1 MASEMRRVAQA
12 LVATRSE
19 SFASRYPLQESMARV
34 KAALDS
40 FHPRR
45 LRLESAWTEEP
56 AGVRLEARFVP
67 ASGTRTILSSTS
79 ALLTLLIAAS
89 AWAIAA
95 ADADGSARFLVPL
108 VTAFA
113 ILAFPLLVVALGS
126 QREAEEALL
135 RRSIH
140 KALVA
145 EEELSPPPRS
155 DFEGT

>member
-19 SFASRYPLQESMARV
+19 SFESCYPLQESMARV

-40 FHPRR
+40 LHPRR

-89 AWAIAA
+89 AWAIAT

-126 QREAEEALL
+126 QREAEEARL
-135 RRSIH
+135 RKSIRS
-140 KALVA
+140 ALAA

-155 DFEGT
+155 DFEET